1 MAQAKQ
7 IVFRPGQKVVSNK
20 TGIAGKV
27 IRVRDTSVGQFV
39 DVNFGD
45 KKTPWMRAVRPS
57 QLARA

>member
-20 TGIAGKV
+20 TGVTGKV
-27 IRVRDTSVGQFV
+27 IGVRDTQVGQFV

-45 KKTPWMRAVRPS
+45 KKNPMMRACRPS
-57 QLARA
+57 QIARA